1 MLTKCAPV
9 PIVAAIT
16 LWQLMH
22 LGKTGSKIVMIVKFN
37 KKNK

>member
-1 MLTKCAPV
+1 MITKCAPI

-22 LGKTGSKIVMIVKFN
+22 LGQTPVAVSISQKDEN
-37 KKNK
+37 L